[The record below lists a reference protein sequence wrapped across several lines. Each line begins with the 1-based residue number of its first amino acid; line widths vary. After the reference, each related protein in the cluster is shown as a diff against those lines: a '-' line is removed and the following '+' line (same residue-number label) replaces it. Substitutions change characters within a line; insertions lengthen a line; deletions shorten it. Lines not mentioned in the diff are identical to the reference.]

1 MCPVPARAG
10 ANLVEHQ
17 AVSGLDVDDD
27 AAAVVVALPAFV
39 RRIGGASPY

>member
-17 AVSGLDVDDD
+17 AVSGLDVDD

-39 RRIGGASPY
+39 RRIGEASPY